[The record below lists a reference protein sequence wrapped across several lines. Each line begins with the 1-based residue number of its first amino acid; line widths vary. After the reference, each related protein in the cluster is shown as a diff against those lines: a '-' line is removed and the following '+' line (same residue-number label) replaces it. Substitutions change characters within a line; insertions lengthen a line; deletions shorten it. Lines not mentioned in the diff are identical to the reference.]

1 MASLVPITIIF
12 LLFFG
17 ITTYISL
24 DTALGITSLFTPTV
38 GREGDLTNIPLFVF
52 GLLWPAM

>member
-1 MASLVPITIIF
+1 MSSLVPITIVF

-17 ITTYISL
+17 VTTYLSL
-24 DTALGITSLFTPTV
+24 DTALGITSLFNPTV
-38 GREGDLTNIPLFVF
+38 GRESELRNIPLFVL